1 MPKKS
6 TIRQLRY
13 DKTHTTQMML
23 KFNNTLDADILE
35 RLNEVDNRQGYIKRL
50 IRNDLETGMPF
61 DEPVHTA
68 AE

>member
-23 KFNNTLDADILE
+23 KFNNVLDADILE
-35 RLNEVDNRQGYIKRL
+35 RLNEVGNKQGYIKRL
-50 IRNDLETGMPF
+50 IRSDLGTGMPS
-61 DEPVHTA
+61 DEPVHTS

>member
-61 DEPVHTA
+61 DEPVHNA

>member
-23 KFNNTLDADILE
+23 KFNNVLDTDILE
-35 RLNEVDNRQGYIKRL
+35 RLNEVGNKQGYIKRL
-50 IRNDLETGMPF
+50 IRNDLETEMPF
-61 DEPVHTA
+61 DEPAHNA

>member
-13 DKTHTTQMML
+13 DKAHTTQMML

-35 RLNEVDNRQGYIKRL
+35 RLNEVGNRQGYIKRL

-61 DEPVHTA
+61 DEPVHNA

>member
-35 RLNEVDNRQGYIKRL
+35 RLKEVGNKQGYIKRL
-50 IRNDLETGMPF
+50 IRSDLETGMPF
-61 DEPVHTA
+61 DEPAHTA